1 MYILIDPV
9 ADNPIWSVTYGRNNQ
24 MIDDRLLRSVKQI
37 DKQTHQQRRNDKD
50 VLGSQTFN
58 KVTQLK

>member
-1 MYILIDPV
+1 MDMLIDPV
-9 ADNPIWSVTYGRNNQ
+9 TCYPIRGLTYGSNSQ
-24 MIDDRLLRSVKQI
+24 MIDDRLLRSIKQI
-37 DKQTHQQRRNDKD
+37 DKQTHQQRRNDKG

>member
-9 ADNPIWSVTYGRNNQ
+9 ADNPIWSVTYGSNNQ